1 MLPHNKFLKLSHKN
15 TIKANY
21 SCMLKITVAV
31 KNNTRLMLHLKEK
44 NKNKKILNCKLK
56 SKLSKL
62 WNSNNIKVTNR
73 CVPNV
78 GININKH
85 NTLVPPAASDL
96 GEYGF
101 SLIRILSYMCRIYY
115 FQNFQNFETQ
125 RISKLFSCI
134 GDMGITISNHN
145 TVFPLY

>member
-1 MLPHNKFLKLSHKN
+1 MLPHNKVLKLSHKN

-101 SLIRILSYMCRIYY
+101 SLTRILSICAEYMIFKTFKTLKQKEYQSY
-115 FQNFQNFETQ
+115 LAVLE
-125 RISKLFSCI
+125 IWE
-134 GDMGITISNHN
+134 
-145 TVFPLY
+145 